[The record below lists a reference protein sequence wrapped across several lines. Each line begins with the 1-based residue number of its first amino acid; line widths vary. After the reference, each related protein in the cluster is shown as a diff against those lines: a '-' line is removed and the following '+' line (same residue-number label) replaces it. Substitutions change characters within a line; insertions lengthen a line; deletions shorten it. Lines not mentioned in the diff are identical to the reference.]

1 MDVQKPHKK
10 DGYKTHKKYIVDLV
24 DNQYCVMQFTKIMKQ
39 K

>member
-24 DNQYCVMQFTKIMKQ
+24 DNQHYMIQFTKIMKQ